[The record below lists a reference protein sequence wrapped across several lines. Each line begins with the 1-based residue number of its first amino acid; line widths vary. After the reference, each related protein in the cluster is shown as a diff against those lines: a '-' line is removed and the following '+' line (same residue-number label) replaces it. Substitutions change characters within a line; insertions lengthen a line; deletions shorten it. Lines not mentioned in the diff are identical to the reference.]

1 MGWHE
6 RLEAWGK
13 HKRRKAP
20 ARFESINRELRELI
34 AGGRRESVSLRNL
47 LSGGESSSHEEKSV
61 HTMSRALHNK
71 TLVFLLR
78 MRRAM
83 GLCVRGGW
91 YERRARERRA
101 AEECES
107 SSKFSH
113 DFLSRVSTLTH
124 RNRSCARYT
133 QFPHLVHQT
142 GISTR
147 AHPDT
152 EINIVVVRPGCF
164 VVPAPRMSRAR

>member
-1 MGWHE
+1 MGWHK
-6 RLEAWGK
+6 RPGAWGK

-83 GLCVRGGW
+83 GLCVRGGGMRDARASE
-91 YERRARERRA
+91 ERPKSVNRA
-101 AEECES
+101 ANFHMI
-107 SSKFSH
+107 FSPEFPPSH
-113 DFLSRVSTLTH
+113 IEIGLVLATHSFPISCTKLGSR
-124 RNRSCARYT
+124 
-133 QFPHLVHQT
+133 LVHIPIQK
-142 GISTR
+142 
-147 AHPDT
+147 
-152 EINIVVVRPGCF
+152 
-164 VVPAPRMSRAR
+164 